1 MELLV
6 VATFV
11 AGIAAALIPF
21 HVHHEREDARQRTLH
36 NLQEIRSQLRQYSAD
51 HQGWMPANLA
61 NLMCLTDINGDF
73 IRGDA
78 RPTGQPQIHPYLKT
92 LPENAFRE
100 AISGCR
106 NQVVLIEVIR
116 PRRCRTPPEI
126 CGAGYTIPRQVEF
139 GSITNSISSCEI
151 DLSSRDLFS

>member
-36 NLQEIRSQLRQYSAD
+36 NLQEIRSQLRQYYAD

-78 RPTGQPQIHPYLKT
+78 RPVGQTLIHPYLKT
-92 LPENAFRE
+92 LPENAFSE
-100 AISGCR
+100 AIPGCR
-106 NQVVLIEVIR
+106 NQVRLIESD
-116 PRRCRTPPEI
+116 PPEAMHVTP
-126 CGAGYTIPRQVEF
+126 GNLGGWLYNPQTGGVW
-139 GSITNSISSCEI
+139 I
-151 DLSSRDLFS
+151 DHQEYFQL